1 MTDEALMLCIKN
13 DDLDKAAIIY
23 DRYKQK
29 LFNFFLF
36 KNHLNRELSNDSV
49 QQVFYRMIKYRKSY
63 NEVYD
68 FSKWIYGIA
77 KNIHNQD
84 INARKKAESL
94 QSNYRVEEVYEI
106 HNDDHAALR
115 QAIEKLPEPYRET
128 LLMSKFLQM
137 KYEEIAELNNCS
149 VGVIK
154 TRVFR
159 AVKMLREVYLKII

>member
-1 MTDEALMLCIKN
+1 MTDEALMFSVKN

-23 DRYKQK
+23 ERYKQK

-36 KNHLNRELSNDSV
+36 KNRLDRELSNDCV

-63 NEVYD
+63 NEAFE

-77 KNIHNQD
+77 KNVQYQQVNIQQKTAALH
-84 INARKKAESL
+84 
-94 QSNYRVEEVYEI
+94 SNYPIEETYETR
-106 HNDDHAALR
+106 NDDHEALR

-128 LLMSKFLQM
+128 LLMSKFLHM
-137 KYEEIAELNNCS
+137 KYEEIAELNNCT